1 MYLEHRNFSK
11 KLSHRYKK
19 KSGGAKFAALA
30 KAVQSANKF
39 KSINP
44 SNTVKPIASTKPGLF
59 SRLGNKFKKDPS
71 VSSDTPTVTGSSP
84 GLFSRLGN
92 KFKKDPSV
100 SSDTPT
106 VTGSSPGL
114 FSRLGN
120 KFKKNPSTESP
131 TNDIDAPQQPESP
144 KLLDR
149 AKSFMG
155 RFKKDPSETIND
167 NMDVSMAAP
176 SYSDQP
182 IVNNTPVITPE
193 NTPEPATS
201 PVASTSSDVPTPFV
215 APDLKSLS
223 AAFQILYDVIT
234 LIASILMV
242 SFFILAFTDIIIYIS
257 RELKQKQ
264 FLIFDPNLFNK
275 NTSEFEALKYNTND
289 QINEPY
295 NIYLEQTIIKQM
307 FRTSGLFFVVVGLQI
322 GSFLA
327 LKLLAILKN
336 QEFTDTIEKPKN
348 IGTIIIVLTAGIVLS
363 SLYKSKFLE
372 KIQPDLRSTQ
382 GKINNMK
389 DYIYN
394 NLTTNVEFLEAM
406 ITNDITRLISI
417 MNVQQTEYSL
427 AKMIFTISL
436 YNYYKSNISENDEV
450 FEEIRKIF
458 TIREIKLQQI
468 DPIKYFYYKQNV
480 FIPNMYVVMKDLLK
494 KSPIFVENGIFK
506 DLKER
511 SFRIMVNSRILDL
524 NRNLLQLLKLPK
536 KKTQLLF
543 YLIIT
548 LLISFIF
555 LAMVGSMYKENIMS
569 AWVIIQPILLNIWN
583 KITSLFKKNE

>member
-39 KSINP
+39 KSISP

-71 VSSDTPTVTGSSP
+71 TSSDAPPTVTGSNP
-84 GLFSRLGN
+84 GLFSRL
-92 KFKKDPSV
+92 S
-100 SSDTPT
+100 
-106 VTGSSPGL
+106 
-114 FSRLGN
+114 N
-120 KFKKNPSTESP
+120 KFKKNPSAESP
-131 TNDIDAPQQPESP
+131 INDIDAPQQPESP

-155 RFKKDPSETIND
+155 RFKNNTSE
-167 NMDVSMAAP
+167 NMDDSMPAAAP
-176 SYSDQP
+176 LPSDQP
-182 IVNNTPVITPE
+182 IVNNNPVITPDTSAV
-193 NTPEPATS
+193 TP
-201 PVASTSSDVPTPFV
+201 TSSEVRTPFV

-242 SFFILAFTDIIIYIS
+242 AFFILAFTDIIIYIS

-394 NLTTNVEFLEAM
+394 NLTTNVDFLEAM
-406 ITNDITRLISI
+406 LTNDITRLISI

-555 LAMVGSMYKENIMS
+555 LVMVGSMYKENIMS

>member
-39 KSINP
+39 KSISP

-71 VSSDTPTVTGSSP
+71 TSSDAPPTVTGSNP
-84 GLFSRLGN
+84 GLFSRL
-92 KFKKDPSV
+92 S
-100 SSDTPT
+100 
-106 VTGSSPGL
+106 
-114 FSRLGN
+114 N
-120 KFKKNPSTESP
+120 KFKKNPSAESP
-131 TNDIDAPQQPESP
+131 TNDIDAPPQQPESP

-155 RFKKDPSETIND
+155 RFKNNTSE
-167 NMDVSMAAP
+167 NMDDSMPAAAP
-176 SYSDQP
+176 LPSDQP
-182 IVNNTPVITPE
+182 IVNNNPVITPDI
-193 NTPEPATS
+193 TPEVTPDTS
-201 PVASTSSDVPTPFV
+201 AVTPTSSEVRTPFV

-242 SFFILAFTDIIIYIS
+242 AFFILAFTDIIIYIS

-394 NLTTNVEFLEAM
+394 NLTTNVDFLEAM
-406 ITNDITRLISI
+406 LTNDITRLISI

>member
-11 KLSHRYKK
+11 KLSHKYKK
-19 KSGGAKFAALA
+19 KSGGAKFSALA

-44 SNTVKPIASTKPGLF
+44 SNTIKPIASTKPGLF
-59 SRLGNKFKKDPS
+59 SRLSNKFKKDPS
-71 VSSDTPTVTGSSP
+71 TSSDTPTVTGSNP
-84 GLFSRLGN
+84 GLFSRL
-92 KFKKDPSV
+92 S
-100 SSDTPT
+100 
-106 VTGSSPGL
+106 
-114 FSRLGN
+114 N
-120 KFKKNPSTESP
+120 KFKKNPSTELPS
-131 TNDIDAPQQPESP
+131 NDTDPSQQPESP
-144 KLLDR
+144 RLLDK

-155 RFKKDPSETIND
+155 RFKNKATENSNDPTQN
-167 NMDVSMAAP
+167 ALP
-176 SYSDQP
+176 SPSDQP
-182 IVNNTPVITPE
+182 YISNTPDITPDI
-193 NTPEPATS
+193 TPNITPDTS
-201 PVASTSSDVPTPFV
+201 NVTSTSSDVRTPFV

-242 SFFILAFTDIIIYIS
+242 AFFILAFTDIIIYIS

-394 NLTTNVEFLEAM
+394 NLTTNVEFLDAM
-406 ITNDITRLISI
+406 LTNDITRLISI

-494 KSPIFVENGIFK
+494 RSPIFTVNGIYK

>member
-39 KSINP
+39 KSISP

-71 VSSDTPTVTGSSP
+71 TSSDAPPTVTGSNP
-84 GLFSRLGN
+84 GLFSRL
-92 KFKKDPSV
+92 S
-100 SSDTPT
+100 
-106 VTGSSPGL
+106 
-114 FSRLGN
+114 N
-120 KFKKNPSTESP
+120 KFKKNPSAESP
-131 TNDIDAPQQPESP
+131 INDIDAPQQPESP

-155 RFKKDPSETIND
+155 RFKNNTSE
-167 NMDVSMAAP
+167 NMDDSMPAAAP
-176 SYSDQP
+176 LPSDQP
-182 IVNNTPVITPE
+182 IVNNNPVITPDI
-193 NTPEPATS
+193 TPEVTPDTS
-201 PVASTSSDVPTPFV
+201 AVTPTSSEVRTPFV

-242 SFFILAFTDIIIYIS
+242 AFFILAFTDIIIYIS

-394 NLTTNVEFLEAM
+394 NLTTNVDFLEAM
-406 ITNDITRLISI
+406 LTNDITRLISI

>member
-39 KSINP
+39 KSISP

-71 VSSDTPTVTGSSP
+71 TSSDAPPTVTGS
-84 GLFSRLGN
+84 N
-92 KFKKDPSV
+92 
-100 SSDTPT
+100 
-106 VTGSSPGL
+106 PGL

-120 KFKKNPSTESP
+120 KFKKNPSAESP
-131 TNDIDAPQQPESP
+131 TNDIDTPQQPESP

-155 RFKKDPSETIND
+155 RFKNNTSE
-167 NMDVSMAAP
+167 NMDDSMPAAAP
-176 SYSDQP
+176 LPSDQP
-182 IVNNTPVITPE
+182 IVNNNPVITPE
-193 NTPEPATS
+193 VTPDTS
-201 PVASTSSDVPTPFV
+201 AVTPTSSEVRTPFV

-242 SFFILAFTDIIIYIS
+242 AFFILAFTDIIIYIS